1 MEKANTLTARKGIT
15 FATALLLVLAIFTSL
30 FVETLGKAEDKDP
43 NKYTVT
49 FDANGG
55 YFDEVDDKGNNKT
68 TIARTGYKGQGL
80 DDKSAL
86 VPHYPA
92 DDYGVEGK
100 FFEGWTATNDTKIN
114 VDEAT
119 YDPEKDITVKAVWSD
134 KISVSFDDQ
143 QGKTQGLIFDKQY
156 KPKPAFDSLIVSL
169 KAHSPS
175 DVVSPYPKKEPESS
189 SSTENSSES
198 QSVHIPVYNLQQIS
212 VHLADRILSIAGA
225 TTADVEVFDMQGRPV
240 FSAKDVKASVSLSSL
255 SEGLF
260 IVRVRN
266 GSKSLMQRI
275 TVK

>member
-30 FVETLGKAEDKDP
+30 FVVTLGKAEDKDP

-100 FFEGWTATNDTKIN
+100 FFEGWTATNPRRQLTIRKKTLQSKLSGPTKF
-114 VDEAT
+114 
-119 YDPEKDITVKAVWSD
+119 P
-134 KISVSFDDQ
+134 
-143 QGKTQGLIFDKQY
+143 
-156 KPKPAFDSLIVSL
+156 
-169 KAHSPS
+169 SPS
-175 DVVSPYPKKEPESS
+175 
-189 SSTENSSES
+189 T
-198 QSVHIPVYNLQQIS
+198 IS
-212 VHLADRILSIAGA
+212 R
-225 TTADVEVFDMQGRPV
+225 
-240 FSAKDVKASVSLSSL
+240 AK
-255 SEGLF
+255 
-260 IVRVRN
+260 R
-266 GSKSLMQRI
+266 
-275 TVK
+275 TV

>member
-30 FVETLGKAEDKDP
+30 FVVTLGKAEDKDP

-143 QGKTQGLIFDKQY
+143 QGKK
-156 KPKPAFDSLIVSL
+156 DSV
-169 KAHSPS
+169 
-175 DVVSPYPKKEPESS
+175 
-189 SSTENSSES
+189 
-198 QSVHIPVYNLQQIS
+198 
-212 VHLADRILSIAGA
+212 
-225 TTADVEVFDMQGRPV
+225 
-240 FSAKDVKASVSLSSL
+240 
-255 SEGLF
+255 
-260 IVRVRN
+260 
-266 GSKSLMQRI
+266 I
-275 TVK
+275 T

>member
-30 FVETLGKAEDKDP
+30 FVVTLGKAEDKDP

-100 FFEGWTATNDTKIN
+100 FLKVGQQLMTRRSTLMKQLTIRKKTLQSKLSGPTKF
-114 VDEAT
+114 
-119 YDPEKDITVKAVWSD
+119 P
-134 KISVSFDDQ
+134 
-143 QGKTQGLIFDKQY
+143 
-156 KPKPAFDSLIVSL
+156 
-169 KAHSPS
+169 SPS
-175 DVVSPYPKKEPESS
+175 
-189 SSTENSSES
+189 T
-198 QSVHIPVYNLQQIS
+198 IS
-212 VHLADRILSIAGA
+212 R
-225 TTADVEVFDMQGRPV
+225 
-240 FSAKDVKASVSLSSL
+240 AK
-255 SEGLF
+255 
-260 IVRVRN
+260 R
-266 GSKSLMQRI
+266 
-275 TVK
+275 TV